1 MARNVFIAM
10 PFKDFPDP
18 VLDVIKEAGHLLNTN
33 TIRLDEQPLTGSI
46 ISHIRSQ
53 ITQSDL
59 MVAVVSEENGN
70 VYYEI
75 GLAHC
80 QKKPVVL
87 LTADP
92 STLKFDLRDHRAI
105 VYDPENPSRVRDE
118 LIRIMEAALDSTSD
132 PDRFI
137 ESAFGSPSSSHGDA
151 MRKAV
156 ETVIEEAQ
164 LAKPVKVT
172 SKKVDPI
179 TRVLSLEIVDF
190 FRTKVRAIF
199 DVNGILIEFRQM
211 SH

>member
-1 MARNVFIAM
+1 MARDRGPAVSSLSPSRRGRERYLYLPRPVINSGAAKLLGGSIRVRPAAPAIKGRKMARNVFIAM

-33 TIRLDEQPLTGSI
+33 TSRLDEQPLTGSI

-80 QKKPVVL
+80 QKKTVVL

-105 VYDPENPSRVRDE
+105 VYDPKNPSRVRDE
-118 LIRIMEAALDSTSD
+118 LIRIMEA
-132 PDRFI
+132 
-137 ESAFGSPSSSHGDA
+137 
-151 MRKAV
+151 
-156 ETVIEEAQ
+156 
-164 LAKPVKVT
+164 
-172 SKKVDPI
+172 
-179 TRVLSLEIVDF
+179 
-190 FRTKVRAIF
+190 
-199 DVNGILIEFRQM
+199 
-211 SH
+211 